1 MQVNDTV
8 KTVVAFVVLP
18 EFAFK
23 VRRFFRD
30 QVQVN
35 LQKPIIDGATC
46 DVEKWPL
53 LAPGASDQLQLEN
66 TPSKI

>member
-1 MQVNDTV
+1 MRVNDIR

-30 QVQVN
+30 LVQVN

-46 DVEKWPL
+46 DVEN
-53 LAPGASDQLQLEN
+53 GRSSLQGPQIN
-66 TPSKI
+66 FD

>member
-1 MQVNDTV
+1 MQFNDTRE
-8 KTVVAFVVLP
+8 TVVDFVVLP

-46 DVEKWPL
+46 DVEN
-53 LAPGASDQLQLEN
+53 GRSSLQGPQIN
-66 TPSKI
+66 FD